1 MTPCLK
7 LFYGKACLLLFALLL
22 GACATQPSPPE
33 TMDLFA
39 VGRYE
44 EAIAKLEQLARDNP
58 QNLAYRTQVISRR
71 EEAVNRLLVVA
82 AAELDALR
90 PDSADAIYRRVLRME
105 PANDRAQ
112 QGITTAAR
120 LSRNNEVL
128 GLAREA
134 FRKGELEKA
143 QLLTQSVSPEYA
155 NNRDL
160 ADLKRAIAEL
170 QSREAM
176 VSPTLKAAFKEP
188 VSLEFRDANLKMIFE
203 ALSRTTDINFIL
215 DREIKADQKTTLFLK
230 KSTLEDAVDM
240 LLLTNQLEKKV
251 LNANSVLI
259 YPSTPAK
266 LKEYQDLVVKSFYLA
281 NADVKQTLNMIKTML
296 KTKDVYVDERLNL
309 IVMRDTPEAI
319 RLAEKLIAMQDM
331 AEPEVMLEVEV
342 LEIKR
347 SRLLDLGIQYP
358 NQLTLTPLPSS
369 TTNST
374 IVGPGGTTL
383 TNPSTGPLT
392 LADLRN
398 LNSSRL
404 GATISPLVFN
414 LKKEDGTVNLL
425 ANPRIRARNR
435 EKAKI
440 LIGDKVP
447 VITTTSTATGFVSE
461 SVQYVD
467 VGLKLEV
474 EPNIYLQDD
483 VAIKVSLEVS
493 SIVRELRSNN
503 GSLSYQIGTRNVSTV
518 LRLKDG
524 ETQVLA
530 GLISD
535 EARAAASKIPGLGEL
550 PVLGRLFSSHSDASQ
565 KTEIVLSI
573 TPRLI
578 RNLQRP
584 AADEFWSGTDATLR
598 TRPLTLAT
606 VQDGAGGKSGPVIA
620 LTGAPGE
627 APQTPSVP
635 AAPAATGAAAVPVPA
650 QALLT
655 APGQTA
661 PAAGGASL
669 SWEAPAQVR
678 AGQLFRATLRFK
690 SAGSVG
696 SLPLQLGY
704 DPRSMEVVDVS
715 EGEFFKQ
722 GALGGN
728 FTSGVDPVAGRI
740 VVEASS
746 PDSQGSRGEGSV
758 VGITFKALAPV
769 PRTELRLLPVPGSTL
784 LLPAP
789 HALAISR
796 N

>member
-1 MTPCLK
+1 MNPRSK
-7 LFYGKACLLLFALLL
+7 SMYSKAGLCLLLGLFLVAL
-22 GACATQPSPPE
+22 GACATESPSREPA
-33 TMDLFA
+33 DLFA
-39 VGRYE
+39 AGRYE
-44 EAIAKLEQLARDNP
+44 EAIVKLEQLARDDP
-58 QNLAYRTQVISRR
+58 ANLSYRARIISRR
-71 EEAVNRLLVVA
+71 EEAVNRLLNDA
-82 AAELDALR
+82 AVELDASR
-90 PDSADAIYRRVLRME
+90 PDSADAIYRRVLRLE
-105 PANDRAQ
+105 PANERAQ
-112 QGITTAAR
+112 QGVAAAAR
-120 LSRNNEVL
+120 LGRNSELLVQ
-128 GLAREA
+128 AREA
-134 FRKGELEKA
+134 VRRGEAEKA
-143 QLLTQSVSPEYA
+143 QMLLQSVSPEYA
-155 NNRDL
+155 NNREL
-160 ADLKRAIAEL
+160 ADLKRGVNEL
-170 QSREAM
+170 QSRETL

-188 VSLEFRDANLKMIFE
+188 VSLEFRDANLKNVFE
-203 ALSRTTDINFIL
+203 ALSRTTEINFVL

-240 LLLTNQLEKKV
+240 LLITNQLEKKV

-266 LKEYQDLVVKSFYLA
+266 IKEYQDLIVKSFYLE

-309 IVMRDTPEAI
+309 MVMRDTPEVI
-319 RLAEKLIAMQDM
+319 RLAEKLITMQDM
-331 AEPEVMLEVEV
+331 SEPEVMLEVEV

-347 SRLLDLGIQYP
+347 SRLLDLGINYP
-358 NQLTLTPLPSS
+358 NQLTLSPLPSS

-383 TNPSTGPLT
+383 TNPTTGPLT

-404 GATISPLVFN
+404 GAAISPLVIN

-474 EPNIYLQDD
+474 EPNIYLLDD

-493 SIVRELRSNN
+493 SIVRELRSSS

-535 EARAAASKIPGLGEL
+535 EARASASKIPGLGDL
-550 PVLGRLFSSHSDASQ
+550 PVLGRLFSNHSDESQ

-573 TPRLI
+573 TPRLV
-578 RNLQRP
+578 RNLKRP
-584 AADEFWSGTDATLR
+584 ATDEFWSGTDAAFR
-598 TRPLTLAT
+598 TRPLALVPMPEGST
-606 VQDGAGGKSGPVIA
+606 GKSGAVPVVTVA
-620 LTGAPGE
+620 GEGSAAVMAP
-627 APQTPSVP
+627 S
-635 AAPAATGAAAVPVPA
+635 AATAATAVAGRATGAS
-650 QALLT
+650 
-655 APGQTA
+655 
-661 PAAGGASL
+661 GARFFWDS
-669 SWEAPAQVR
+669 PAQVK
-678 AGQLFRATLRFK
+678 AGQLFRAALRVK
-690 SAGSVG
+690 SEGSVG
-696 SLPLQLGY
+696 SLPFQLGY
-704 DPRSMEVVDVS
+704 DPRSLEVVDVR
-715 EGEFFKQ
+715 EGDFFRQ
-722 GALGGN
+722 GGVNGN
-728 FTSGVDPVAGRI
+728 FTSSVDSLTGKVT
-740 VVEASS
+740 VDTSS
-746 PDSQGSRGEGSV
+746 PDTQGAKGEGTLV
-758 VGITFKALAPV
+758 NITFRALGPLPKA
-769 PRTELRLLPVPGSTL
+769 EIKLLSASGTSMA
-784 LLPAP
+784 LPEP
-789 HALAISR
+789 HVFSISR

>member
-1 MTPCLK
+1 MNPRLK
-7 LFYGKACLLLFALLL
+7 SLYGKAGLLLLLGPLLVAL
-22 GACATQPSPPE
+22 GACATEPPSREPAE
-33 TMDLFA
+33 LFA
-39 VGRYE
+39 AGRYE
-44 EAIAKLEQLARDNP
+44 DALAKLEQLARDDP
-58 QNLAYRTQVISRR
+58 KNLLYRAQIMSRR
-71 EEAVNRLLVVA
+71 EEAVNRLLNDA
-82 AAELDALR
+82 AVELDASR
-90 PDSADAIYRRVLRME
+90 PDSADAIYRRILRLE
-105 PANDRAQ
+105 PGNERAQ
-112 QGITTAAR
+112 QGVAAAAR
-120 LSRNNEVL
+120 LGRNSEL
-128 GLAREA
+128 LAQAKEA
-134 FRKGELEKA
+134 VRRGEGEKA
-143 QLLTQSVSPEYA
+143 QMLLQAVSPEYA
-155 NNRDL
+155 NNREL
-160 ADLKRAIAEL
+160 ADLKRSINEL
-170 QSREAM
+170 QSRETL

-188 VSLEFRDANLKMIFE
+188 VSLEFRDANLKMVFE
-203 ALSRTTDINFIL
+203 ALSRTTEINFIL

-240 LLLTNQLEKKV
+240 LLITNQLEKKV

-266 LKEYQDLVVKSFYLA
+266 IKEYQDLVVKSFYLE

-309 IVMRDTPEAI
+309 MVMRDTPEVI
-319 RLAEKLIAMQDM
+319 RLAEKLITMHDM
-331 AEPEVMLEVEV
+331 SEPEVMLEVEV

-347 SRLLDLGIQYP
+347 SRLLDLGINYP
-358 NQLTLTPLPSS
+358 NQLTLSPLPSS

-383 TNPSTGPLT
+383 TNPTTGPLT

-404 GATISPLVFN
+404 GAAISPLVIN

-474 EPNIYLQDD
+474 EPNIYLLDD

-493 SIVRELRSNN
+493 SIVRELRSSS

-535 EARAAASKIPGLGEL
+535 EARASASKIPGLGDL
-550 PVLGRLFSSHSDASQ
+550 PVLGRLFSSHSDESQ

-573 TPRLI
+573 TPRLV
-578 RNLQRP
+578 RNLKRP
-584 AADEFWSGTDATLR
+584 AAEEFWSGTDAAFR
-598 TRPLTLAT
+598 TRPLALVPMAEGSMGRS
-606 VQDGAGGKSGPVIA
+606 GAVPVV
-620 LTGAPGE
+620 
-627 APQTPSVP
+627 SV
-635 AAPAATGAAAVPVPA
+635 AGDGAAAAMAPSGA
-650 QALLT
+650 T
-655 APGQTA
+655 APSAAT
-661 PAAGGASL
+661 PAVGGRVGASAGRF
-669 SWEAPAQVR
+669 SWDGPAQVK
-678 AGQLFRATLRFK
+678 AGQLFRTALRVK
-690 SAGSVG
+690 AEGSVG
-696 SLPLQLGY
+696 SLPFQLGY
-704 DPRSMEVVDVS
+704 DPRSLEVVDVR
-715 EGEFFKQ
+715 EGDFFKQ
-722 GALGGN
+722 GGANGN
-728 FTSGVDPVAGRI
+728 FTSSVDPLTGKVT
-740 VVEASS
+740 VDTSS
-746 PDSQGSRGEGSV
+746 PDADGARGEGTLV
-758 VGITFKALAPV
+758 NVTFKALAPL
-769 PRTELRLLPVPGSTL
+769 PKAEIRLLSASGTSVP
-784 LLPAP
+784 LPQP
-789 HALAISR
+789 HVFSISR